1 MGKFR
6 REKTTIEKIKESKI
20 LKVILEDTV
29 LKIILFSVVG
39 YCLFAIIYY
48 GFGID
53 DYLENKSIYKEAE
66 ELVSEKEYVEAVRM
80 LREIPD
86 FKDTGELQ
94 NEIYPI
100 MLHKIDQYLSN
111 ENSPSSEEY
120 ISSMKYNLSLSG
132 KERAELKERAE
143 KLEKLQNIQLTE
155 VREKLKYTDP
165 YEGMPEAD
173 IEYSSWGSPTEIEY
187 GRDYDAKSVDKRV
200 KSFKW
205 IHKDGQ
211 GRIDEI
217 KTLMIKQGSVWGEP
231 SISHYYVNQ

>member
-1 MGKFR
+1 
-6 REKTTIEKIKESKI
+6 
-20 LKVILEDTV
+20 
-29 LKIILFSVVG
+29 
-39 YCLFAIIYY
+39 
-48 GFGID
+48 
-53 DYLENKSIYKEAE
+53 
-66 ELVSEKEYVEAVRM
+66 M

-86 FKDTGELQ
+86 FKDTAELQ

-132 KERAELKERAE
+132 KERADLKEREE

-165 YEGMPEAD
+165 YEGMQEAD

-187 GRDYDAKSVDKRV
+187 ERDYDAKSVDKRV